1 MNYGVI
7 KKLVFSVLLICGIA
21 VGSSNAFAV
30 TGTIKITG
38 LDANQHF
45 SIPDLGVNGE
55 ADENG
60 EFVTDLACNPDDD
73 EDKTS
78 SGQTTDS
85 MGNPVMLLCLPNGSF
100 FTSEEL
106 LIGGTAALGAFLV
119 QSIDQNTI
127 EGTAGLYP
135 HTGTCTGGGPPCG
148 FGTIS
153 VTCSPATGA
162 ATSCTYTWV
171 GGSGGGSVSCG
182 GGSCSGTV
190 VPPSAVAGSSG
201 TCSFPLDNTL
211 NPTGG
216 TSFVFCSGTSP
227 APVLSYSCSEDCT

>member
-7 KKLVFSVLLICGIA
+7 KKLVFSVLLICGMA

-135 HTGTCTGGGPPCG
+135 HTGTCTGSCG
-148 FGTIS
+148 YTTYT
-153 VTCSPATGA
+153 VTCTPATGA
-162 ATSCTYTWV
+162 ATSCTWTFV
-171 GGSGGGSVSCG
+171 GGAGAIGTSCG
-182 GGSCSGTV
+182 GGFCSGTGFIPPV
-190 VPPSAVAGSSG
+190 AVPPASHTGEA
-201 TCSFPLDNTL
+201 TL
-211 NPTGG
+211 SNGINPTGG
-216 TSFVFCSGTSP
+216 TSWLFFNLGGSCTQTCS
-227 APVLSYSCSEDCT
+227 

>member
-7 KKLVFSVLLICGIA
+7 KKLVFSVLLICGMA

-127 EGTAGLYP
+127 EGTPAAAIAGPYTSCVVRISGNP
-135 HTGTCTGGGPPCG
+135 DSTISGGPATFTGSPFTFFGTAGHTLGLIFTAGSDPLGGWSITASGPGSCTDTFSTAGTTFPLTGSGTGGCG
-148 FGTIS
+148 FTTMLI
-153 VTCSPATGA
+153 
-162 ATSCTYTWV
+162 
-171 GGSGGGSVSCG
+171 VSCI
-182 GGSCSGTV
+182 
-190 VPPSAVAGSSG
+190 
-201 TCSFPLDNTL
+201 
-211 NPTGG
+211 
-216 TSFVFCSGTSP
+216 
-227 APVLSYSCSEDCT
+227 